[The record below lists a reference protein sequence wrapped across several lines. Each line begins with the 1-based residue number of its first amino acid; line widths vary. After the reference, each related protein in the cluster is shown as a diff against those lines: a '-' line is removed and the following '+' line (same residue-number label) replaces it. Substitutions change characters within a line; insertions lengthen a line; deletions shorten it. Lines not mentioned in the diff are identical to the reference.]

1 MQTTIT
7 ANTASPKQPT
17 NYHRKAVKGMM
28 LLARSYIK
36 SEQHDHYKLTILLSD
51 VIQVYT
57 LNVDLSNV
65 ILLNSMC
72 MIIQLFCLMRC
83 IIHYSSDPTHQ

>member
-7 ANTASPKQPT
+7 ADTANPKPPT
-17 NYHRKAVKGMM
+17 KYHRKTVGGMM
-28 LLARSYIK
+28 LLAGSYIK

-57 LNVDLSNV
+57 LNVNLSKV
-65 ILLNSMC
+65 ILL
-72 MIIQLFCLMRC
+72 IKFYVYDYPVILFNEMYPSL
-83 IIHYSSDPTHQ
+83 

>member
-17 NYHRKAVKGMM
+17 KYHRKTVEGMM
-28 LLARSYIK
+28 LLDRSYIK

-65 ILLNSMC
+65 ILFIKFYVYDYPVILLNEMYHS
-72 MIIQLFCLMRC
+72 L
-83 IIHYSSDPTHQ
+83 

>member
-1 MQTTIT
+1 
-7 ANTASPKQPT
+7 
-17 NYHRKAVKGMM
+17 M

-57 LNVDLSNV
+57 LNVNLSKV
-65 ILLNSMC
+65 ILL
-72 MIIQLFCLMRC
+72 IKFYVYDYPLFCLMRC
-83 IIHYSSDPTHQ
+83 ILHYSSDPTHQ